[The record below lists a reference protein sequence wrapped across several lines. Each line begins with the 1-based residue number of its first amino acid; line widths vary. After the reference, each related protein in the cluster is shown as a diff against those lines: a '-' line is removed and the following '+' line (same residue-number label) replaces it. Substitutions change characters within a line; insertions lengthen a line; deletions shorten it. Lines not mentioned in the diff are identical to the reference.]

1 MKTILFSLIAAS
13 TFFATSA
20 LANCLTDKGPYQ
32 DGAGFANFPFANS
45 CDQNVMV
52 SLCVKNYAGGETI
65 FTPYSLVVNRFNTA
79 TITAGKW
86 NMFDSYRWAEDQKA
100 VCPFF

>member
-1 MKTILFSLIAAS
+1 MKTIFLSLIVS
-13 TFFATSA
+13 LGFATGA
-20 LANCLTDKGPYQ
+20 RANCLTDKGPYQ
-32 DGAGFANFPFANS
+32 DGSGFANFPFNNS

-52 SLCVKNYAGGETI
+52 SLCVKTYAGGETI
-65 FTPYSLVVNRFNTA
+65 FTPYNIIVNRYGTA

-86 NMFDSYRWAEDQKA
+86 AMFDSYRWAEDQKV